1 LSHTPEAEFVTQ
13 KLEALHSACRERGLP
28 VTVQRRAVLERLAEH
43 PGHPTVD
50 ELFEIVARDLP
61 RISRTTVYRILE
73 ALVDMGLASKAMH
86 PGAIVRYDV
95 RTQTHDHL
103 FCECCGRIFDYDD
116 ASRPRPEL
124 PPRTED
130 GFEVT
135 SVSVLLRGVCA
146 DCRRSRSR

>member
-1 LSHTPEAEFVTQ
+1 MPEAEFVSR
-13 KLEALHSACRERGLP
+13 KLDALHSACRHRGLP
-28 VTVQRRAVLERLAEH
+28 VTVQRRTVLERLAEH
-43 PGHPTVD
+43 RGHPTVD

-95 RTQTHDHL
+95 RTETHDHL
-103 FCECCGRIFDYDD
+103 FCECCGRLFDYAD
-116 ASRPRPEL
+116 AALPRPEL
-124 PPRTED
+124 PPETEN

-146 DCRRSRSR
+146 DCRHTRPR